1 MSLPIYQ
8 TPMKGR
14 QLSASEIAKLQ
25 RDVQSLCRPQAG
37 GAGMTVQT
45 SPFGNYLQ
53 DTRPDAFLAIIQA
66 DDSSSSDGIGSSGVA
81 SDQTNAYAWR
91 EATPMLAN
99 NDYILIEKPGGRY
112 GKIDSRPAM
121 EANRNTG
128 VPIGTVVRLYPGT
141 GQPDWY
147 YFFWTG
153 DSSSSSGA
161 WCYEIDCS
169 AGTIIVTDCSTSSTG
184 SGTSGGSS
192 SSGKGGSS
200 SSGSSSSTTP
210 KPSPGSGA
218 GGGAFSPPSDP
229 TGP

>member
-37 GAGMTVQT
+37 GAGMTYQT

-53 DTRPDAFLAIIQA
+53 DTRPDAFLAIIQP

-81 SDQTNAYAWR
+81 SDQSNAYAWR
-91 EATPMLAN
+91 EAMPMLAN
-99 NDYILIEKPGGRY
+99 NNYILIEKPGGRY

-121 EANRNTG
+121 EANRNSG
-128 VPIGTVVRLYPGT
+128 VPIGTAVWLQPGT

-147 YFFWTG
+147 YFFWAG
-153 DSSSSSGA
+153 DSSSDTGH
-161 WCYEIDCS
+161 WCYEVDCS
-169 AGTIIVTDCSTSSTG
+169 AGTIIVTSCNGSSSTG
-184 SGTSGGSS
+184 TGTGSS
-192 SSGKGGSS
+192 SSSKGGTSS
-200 SSGSSSSTTP
+200 SITP
-210 KPSPGSGA
+210 IPPGDTNHT
-218 GGGAFSPPSDP
+218 FNPNPPPQAS
-229 TGP
+229 